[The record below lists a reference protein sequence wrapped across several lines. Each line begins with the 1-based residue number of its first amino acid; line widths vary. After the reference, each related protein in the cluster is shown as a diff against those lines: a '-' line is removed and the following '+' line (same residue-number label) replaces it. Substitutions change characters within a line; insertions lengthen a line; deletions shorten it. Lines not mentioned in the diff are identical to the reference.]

1 MNNTNWVLSLE
12 DMAAEP
18 TYSEVPKIGLQ
29 ADDFTT
35 EPLRLSRSLVDRG
48 FGVELP
54 LHLDASTEAD
64 DMPNGMIDPDIPQAA
79 YNGQLVSVVSKWPTE
94 LKIPVHGNVVAIGMS
109 DEEIKAI
116 AEEGYAV
123 YTNMESYAE
132 AMWLL
137 KAQIGLEGWLAA
149 AKPDIAITHYGGN
162 AKLLSETYMNQSWVE
177 KQGLNAKPFTMLGGN
192 FVAGDR
198 YKTLIKVLDTVIG
211 KNKQV
216 MAKVTSEVYDT
227 ARGMYEGKWKDS
239 HWVETQLK
247 KAKVVKHS
255 TAHATMDL
263 SVQCSAI
270 QFMSAVEIKAEK
282 VKVSPISTVR
292 DVVDVAKTLK
302 ALMGSKFAVHPQYED
317 YKYFN
322 VMMTGDEISLHHP
335 EGEMAD
341 EIRRVDEDHPALE
354 LLGQLYDTFHYVE
367 GALDSTQ
374 HNLSIGIGRALKNW
388 LEGSVK

>member
-137 KAQIGLEGWLAA
+137 KAQIGLEGW
-149 AKPDIAITHYGGN
+149 N
-162 AKLLSETYMNQSWVE
+162 AL
-177 KQGLNAKPFTMLGGN
+177 
-192 FVAGDR
+192 
-198 YKTLIKVLDTVIG
+198 
-211 KNKQV
+211 
-216 MAKVTSEVYDT
+216 
-227 ARGMYEGKWKDS
+227 
-239 HWVETQLK
+239 
-247 KAKVVKHS
+247 
-255 TAHATMDL
+255 
-263 SVQCSAI
+263 
-270 QFMSAVEIKAEK
+270 
-282 VKVSPISTVR
+282 
-292 DVVDVAKTLK
+292 
-302 ALMGSKFAVHPQYED
+302 
-317 YKYFN
+317 
-322 VMMTGDEISLHHP
+322 
-335 EGEMAD
+335 
-341 EIRRVDEDHPALE
+341 
-354 LLGQLYDTFHYVE
+354 
-367 GALDSTQ
+367 
-374 HNLSIGIGRALKNW
+374 
-388 LEGSVK
+388 